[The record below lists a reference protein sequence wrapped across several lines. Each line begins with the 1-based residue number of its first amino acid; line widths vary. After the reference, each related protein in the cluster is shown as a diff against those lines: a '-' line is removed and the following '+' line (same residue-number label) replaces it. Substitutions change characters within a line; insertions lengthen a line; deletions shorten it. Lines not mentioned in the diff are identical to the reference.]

1 MADTRWEVKIWQSD
15 GTVFSSAN
23 ESGAAVRLRSST
35 TAGADSG
42 EYTGNVA
49 VSGAF
54 SEVTTGNGL
63 WYIQIDSGDSGWYL
77 VESQTTA
84 TGAWE
89 SVNGFAPIYI
99 TREEFLP
106 LTGGTMSGNIVMGD
120 NDITGVSDITFT
132 SGAVGT
138 INSIVANNLIDRA
151 APGTISGTL
160 TQTGFIDITAS
171 KLKIGGTIVTS
182 TAADVDMLSGR
193 YATGDAFLSLQNQLG
208 LNTPGSAY
216 AVAHTITLAQVGHVT
231 IDSSGSGFQMV
242 LPLINETSSG
252 IECMIYTNVGGN
264 DCTVIDN
271 AANGGFVMPLTATTE
286 APGNT
291 LTFGATAGE
300 FVCVKSNGGAGVLGL
315 WMIIGAKGIALS

>member
-106 LTGGTMSGNIVMGD
+106 LAGGTMTGNIVMSD
-120 NDITGVSDITFT
+120 NSITGIDTLTFTDVAGTVAGIANGNLVDKAASETITGVWAHT
-132 SGAVGT
+132 A
-138 INSIVANNLIDRA
+138 
-151 APGTISGTL
+151 
-160 TQTGFIDITAS
+160 FIDITAS

-182 TAADVDMLSGR
+182 TAADVNMLSGR

-216 AVAHTITLAQVGHVT
+216 AVAHTITLAEVGHVT